1 MEEQATAA
9 LARIARCLDRANL
22 SFGSVLVAVIIGVL
36 IGNLLTDGARYL
48 ALRAWTE
55 YQLRQLAAEMQRIDA
70 ETQTRAAANAQLQ
83 QQAQERARQTQD
95 QAREDRRIQDAI
107 AAAQRTCDFWQEE
120 ARKKPADTQ
129 ARLMRQSACNKV
141 NELQNLRYP

>member
-9 LARIARCLDRANL
+9 LVRIARRLDRSNL
-22 SFGSVLVAVIIGVL
+22 SFGSILIAVIIGVL
-36 IGNLLTDGARYL
+36 VGNLLTDGARYL

-83 QQAQERARQTQD
+83 QQQAQERARQAQD
-95 QAREDRRIQDAI
+95 QAKEDRRIQDAI
-107 AAAQRTCDFWQEE
+107 AAAQRTCGFWQEE
-120 ARKKPADTQ
+120 ARKKPADAQ
-129 ARLMRQSACNKV
+129 ARIMRQSACSKV
-141 NELQNLRYP
+141 NELQNLR